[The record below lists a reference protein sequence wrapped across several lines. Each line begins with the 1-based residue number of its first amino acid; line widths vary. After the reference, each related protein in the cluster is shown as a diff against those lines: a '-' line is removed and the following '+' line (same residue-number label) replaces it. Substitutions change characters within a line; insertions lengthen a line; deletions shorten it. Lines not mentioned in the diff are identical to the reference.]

1 MCIRDRVYGLEAITV
16 PENIS
21 TNIVTWESS
30 KQTIDVNNQAVMW
43 ATDGIDDN
51 SVAFAA
57 RLMEQNVQVR
67 IIDKE
72 ASLSGYNLSRGSVA
86 VIRMDNPNITN
97 LSEIVNKVASELNI
111 SIVSLDS
118 GFGPEEL
125 PDWGGRHFRLLK
137 KPQIAI

>member
-1 MCIRDRVYGLEAITV
+1 MCIRDRKQTALRDGSSIMYDTTAFNFSMVYGLEAITV

-21 TNIVTWESS
+21 SNLVDWESS
-30 KQTIDVNNQAVMW
+30 NQSIDITNEAVIW
-43 ATDGIDDN
+43 ATDGVDDN

-57 RLMEQNVQVR
+57 RLMEQDVQVR

-97 LSEIVNKVASELNI
+97 LSDIC
-111 SIVSLDS
+111 
-118 GFGPEEL
+118 
-125 PDWGGRHFRLLK
+125 LLYTS
-137 KPQIAI
+137 PSPRD